1 MIRMKCKLMTVVAV
15 SVVLVFLVFPQV
27 VSESAAEGLL
37 MWFQIVLPALLP
49 FSIVSTLLLR
59 LGMTDTITKMVAPF
73 IGKLLGISRKGCYP
87 VVVGMLSGYPLGAA
101 TVAHLCRLGEISCKE
116 GNYIL
121 HFCNNAS
128 PMFLMEYIGV
138 SCFGWKEPIKVLVY
152 VYAAGFLGCMLE
164 RILQRN
170 DRKRIKKEEKKYKH
184 KSESVPKD
192 GYKEV
197 SFMQA
202 LDESIMSSFTILTKV
217 GGYIM
222 LFSIV
227 AGVIRQGCLISIE
240 SKALLTGLLEITVG
254 AKNITAAFQ
263 GRAAASCLMGFV
275 AFGGLSSAAQTASVI
290 QDAGLSMKSYL
301 LAKVRQGIFAMVLV
315 WFFG

>member
-1 MIRMKCKLMTVVAV
+1 MKYKLMAAAAAG
-15 SVVLVFLVFPQV
+15 VVLVFLVFPQV

-37 MWFQIVLPALLP
+37 MWFQVVLPALLP

-59 LGMTDTITKMVAPF
+59 LGMTDTITKVVAPF
-73 IGKLLGISRKGCYP
+73 IGKLLGISTKGCYP

-101 TVAHLCRLGEISCKE
+101 TVAHMCRSGEISTKE

-138 SCFGWKEPIKVLVY
+138 SCLGWKQPIKVLVF
-152 VYAAGFLGCMLE
+152 VYAAGFLGCIVE
-164 RILQRN
+164 RILQKSGH
-170 DRKRIKKEEKKYKH
+170 KRQKKEEEKYRR
-184 KSESVPKD
+184 EEMPVPKD
-192 GYKEV
+192 GQKI

-202 LDESIMSSFTILTKV
+202 LDESILSSFTILTKV

-227 AGVIRQGCLISIE
+227 AGVIRQGCLISTE
-240 SKALLTGLLEITVG
+240 SKALLSGLLEITVG
-254 AKNITAAFQ
+254 AKDITAAFQ
-263 GRAAASCLMGFV
+263 GRVAVSFLMGFV

-290 QDAGLSMKSYL
+290 READLSMKSYL

>member
-1 MIRMKCKLMTVVAV
+1 MKYKLMAVAAAG
-15 SVVLVFLVFPQV
+15 VVLVFLVFPQV

-37 MWFQIVLPALLP
+37 MWFQVVLPALLP

-59 LGMTDTITKMVAPF
+59 LGMTDTITKVVAPF

-101 TVAHLCRLGEISCKE
+101 TVAHLCRSGEITTKE

-138 SCFGWKEPIKVLVY
+138 SCLGWKQPIKVLVF
-152 VYAAGFLGCMLE
+152 VYAAGFLGCVLE
-164 RILQRN
+164 RILQKSGK
-170 DRKRIKKEEKKYKH
+170 KRQKKEEEKRRP
-184 KSESVPKD
+184 EETPVPKD
-192 GYKEV
+192 GQKKV

-227 AGVIRQGCLISIE
+227 AGVIRQGCLISTE
-240 SKALLTGLLEITVG
+240 NKALLSGLLEITVG
-254 AKNITAAFQ
+254 AKDITAAFQ
-263 GRAAASCLMGFV
+263 GRAAVSCLMGFV
-275 AFGGLSSAAQTASVI
+275 TFGGLSSAAQTASVI
-290 QDAGLSMKSYL
+290 RDAGLSMKSYL
-301 LAKVRQGIFAMVLV
+301 LAKVRQGIIAMVLV